1 MRFAIRNRAVV
12 TLACL
17 ATGITPSVGSSDS
30 LLIANVTVIDAAG
43 NQPKLRMYVLIEDGY
58 ITAIDD
64 EPITLP
70 EATTVDG
77 TGRFLIPGLWDMHVH
92 WQNIEGVIPNAE
104 DFLPLFVANGVTG
117 IRIMSG
123 SPEHY
128 EWKARTYE
136 EDFVS
141 PRMLV
146 GSNIIDGPMK
156 VLPWSIAAS
165 TAAEGRRFVRQFH
178 EIGADFIK
186 VYEGLAPDV
195 YSAIAD
201 ESRRLGIPFAGHV
214 PVAVNVED
222 ASDAGQ
228 KSVEH
233 LTGVDLALSRE
244 REAIRA
250 TFIAAT
256 SSADPAGGIN
266 DETMSDFMAMQ
277 ARMID
282 TYDPTLAAP
291 LFERLARNRT
301 WQSPTLTVA
310 RNTASIRERMEI
322 DRERLAYLPAAMKQF
337 WSPENSDAKDF
348 TEADWRTAE
357 SLFEHW
363 KLLVGD
369 MHRAGIPIIAGT
381 DVLNPFCFPGF
392 SLHDELA
399 LLVDAGLSPMEAL
412 QAATRNAAEFSDRLE
427 TLGTVEVGKI
437 ADLVLLD
444 ENPLD
449 AISNTTKI
457 SMSFSTASCMTE
469 TAWTRCWRACGKR
482 PSEALTSSPHY
493 GAGGG
498 TE

>member
-1 MRFAIRNRAVV
+1 MGF
-12 TLACL
+12 
-17 ATGITPSVGSSDS
+17 TPSVANGDS
-30 LLIANVTVIDAAG
+30 VLIANVTVIDAAG
-43 NQPKLRMYVLIEDGY
+43 NPPQSRMYVLIEDGY
-58 ITAIDD
+58 ITAIDE
-64 EPITLP
+64 EPIPSP

-77 TGRFLIPGLWDMHVH
+77 TGRFLIPGLWDMHAH
-92 WQNIEGVIPNAE
+92 WENIEGILPNAE

-128 EWKARTYE
+128 EWKARIYE
-136 EDFVS
+136 EELVS
-141 PRMLV
+141 PRILV

-156 VLPWSIAAS
+156 VLPWAIAAS
-165 TAAEGRRFVRQFH
+165 TPAEGRRYVRQFH

-195 YSAIAD
+195 YLAIAD

-214 PVAVNVED
+214 PVAVNIQD

-250 TFIAAT
+250 TFIAET

-266 DETMSDFMAMQ
+266 DETMPDFMAMQ

-291 LFERLARNRT
+291 VFQRLARNRT

-310 RNTASIRERMEI
+310 RNVASMRERM
-322 DRERLAYLPAAMKQF
+322 DLDKERLSYLPAAMSDF
-337 WSPENSDAKDF
+337 WSPANSDAKDF
-348 TEADWRTAE
+348 TEDDWRTAQRI
-357 SLFEHW
+357 FEHW
-363 KLLVGD
+363 KRLVGD

-399 LLVDAGLSPMEAL
+399 LLVEAGLSPMEAL

-427 TLGTVEVGKI
+427 TLGTVEVG
-437 ADLVLLD
+437 DLVLLD
-444 ENPLD
+444 DNPLD
-449 AISNTTKI
+449 DISNTTKI
-457 SMSFSTASCMTE
+457 SSVFFNGQLYDRDRLDAMLARLREMAAE
-469 TAWTRCWRACGKR
+469 
-482 PSEALTSSPHY
+482 
-493 GAGGG
+493 
-498 TE
+498 